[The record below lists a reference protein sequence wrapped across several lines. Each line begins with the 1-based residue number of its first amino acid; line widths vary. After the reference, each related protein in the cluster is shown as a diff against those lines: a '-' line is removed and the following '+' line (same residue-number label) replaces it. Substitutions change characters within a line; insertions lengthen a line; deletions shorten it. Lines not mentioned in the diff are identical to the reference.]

1 MDSLAFWLP
10 LIFLFISALIGTVL
24 KRRAKDHCL
33 KKFEGCVVLL
43 PSPTGEMVEG
53 TLHVFAQGMQLIFL
67 EKKMQ
72 ELGLIDSLVLHPS
85 EIDKIP
91 YLLRPTPD
99 PDTRGG
105 LRWKKEVYQ
114 ILHPN
119 ILQRSQRTALNFYNM
134 LKDAFGQA
142 AKAILGALSKD
153 TSFSQVKDS
162 GKRVEELRSGLS
174 DLVPNA
180 WEPILEKYRGQKVI
194 IERQGKKGG
203 VFEAGLLEDYSS
215 SYLLVRE
222 VEIKEDSLLEELS
235 GFKLKGNRS
244 YDVLFLRKV
253 SIIRNTLGE

>member
-1 MDSLAFWLP
+1 
-10 LIFLFISALIGTVL
+10 
-24 KRRAKDHCL
+24 
-33 KKFEGCVVLL
+33 
-43 PSPTGEMVEG
+43 
-53 TLHVFAQGMQLIFL
+53 
-67 EKKMQ
+67 
-72 ELGLIDSLVLHPS
+72 
-85 EIDKIP
+85 
-91 YLLRPTPD
+91 
-99 PDTRGG
+99 
-105 LRWKKEVYQ
+105 
-114 ILHPN
+114 
-119 ILQRSQRTALNFYNM
+119 M